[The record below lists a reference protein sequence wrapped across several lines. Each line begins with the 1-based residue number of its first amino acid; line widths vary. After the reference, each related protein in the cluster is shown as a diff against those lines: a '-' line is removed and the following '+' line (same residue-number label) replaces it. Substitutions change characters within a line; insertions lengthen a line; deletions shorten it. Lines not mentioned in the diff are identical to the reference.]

1 MEVSCPKDFEANYTS
16 LQNRFHRAMTRPY
29 FARDRVT
36 DFELFDKHSEIVV
49 AKLKERF
56 SQGEAVDFQ
65 ACVYILTDT
74 PFS

>member
-1 MEVSCPKDFEANYTS
+1 
-16 LQNRFHRAMTRPY
+16 MTRPY

-36 DFELFDKHSEIVV
+36 DFEFFDKHSETVV

-65 ACVYILTDT
+65 VCLNFD
-74 PFS
+74 